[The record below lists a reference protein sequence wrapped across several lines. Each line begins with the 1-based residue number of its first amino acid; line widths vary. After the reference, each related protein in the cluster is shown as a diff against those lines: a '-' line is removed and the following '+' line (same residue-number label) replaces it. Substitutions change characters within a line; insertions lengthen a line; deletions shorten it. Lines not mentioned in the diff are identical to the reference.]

1 MNAQIGIDCSTRVN
15 TVPISRSKSNNCGS
29 TKRKK
34 SNNCNLHF

>member
-15 TVPISRSKSNNCGS
+15 TVPIVDQKVKLRFK
-29 TKRKK
+29 KRR